1 MRKCRISYVNG
12 SWEFYSPYGLRV
24 PRATF
29 AEAIAVLDGHLWFL
43 RRHRIVPEWLPDGGD
58 AN

>member
-1 MRKCRISYVNG
+1 MRKCRISYVHG

-29 AEAIAVLDGHLWFL
+29 AEALAAFDAHVRFL
-43 RRHRIVPEWLPDGGD
+43 RRHGIV
-58 AN
+58 A